1 MLVKDSIWR
10 SIAFWIGVVLKFVEV
25 LEVLRG
31 AFESGHIVNGLI
43 ACPFTHSWRH
53 GGHQIPASCCF
64 FAFLP
69 LFRTFVC
76 VCVCLSV
83 WLYVAANPLCDG
95 ILGPLKLWLTAG
107 ACVLSFMHIIRKS
120 GKEPAAPAAFPYRL
134 STWSAW
140 GHKDDK
146 AIWRD
151 TDVRVFDVFF
161 FFRKTR
167 VIPYIHSIKLHPSA
181 HAVDLIKYL
190 FCHRVSFSTLH
201 LFSKYIKSI

>member
-161 FFRKTR
+161 FSGKLAWFL
-167 VIPYIHSIKLHPSA
+167 ISIQLNCILLH
-181 HAVDLIKYL
+181 
-190 FCHRVSFSTLH
+190 TQ
-201 LFSKYIKSI
+201 SI